1 MRTTP
6 QFRIILIHY
15 VKFFANLTA
24 CCLILNG
31 YCSLLGG
38 FAVESY
44 KFFSIFL
51 NYGKKTKSS
60 FEYDCTK

>member
-1 MRTTP
+1 M
-6 QFRIILIHY
+6 
-15 VKFFANLTA
+15 
-24 CCLILNG
+24 ILNG

-60 FEYDCTK
+60 FEYDCVE

>member
-1 MRTTP
+1 MASGY
-6 QFRIILIHY
+6 FCKI
-15 VKFFANLTA
+15 FANLTA
-24 CCLILNG
+24 WRLILNG
-31 YCSLLGG
+31 YCSLLSG

-44 KFFSIFL
+44 KFLSIFL